1 MNQSAITE
9 VEFHPL
15 IQSFISVGPF
25 LQDLINEDITI
36 GIYDTEKLITN
47 FPGED
52 IFFKCEAR

>member
-15 IQSFISVGPF
+15 IRSFISVDPF

-36 GIYDTEKLITN
+36 GIYDTEKLIDKL
-47 FPGED
+47 PGED
-52 IFFKCEAR
+52 IFLKCETR